1 MDPAQGIREAALQ
14 AHPVECLGRRRELQD
29 RGEAGLRSL
38 RGARSDLL
46 TATLLFAC
54 KQIEADRINTSWD
67 QSREEKM
74 QTQRRFA
81 IAASRTR
88 AAAGAA
94 AAVGL
99 IVLPAMAQSPG
110 GIAGVTA
117 AGAEPQLVQ
126 EGFVFTEGPLGTADG
141 GLYFSD
147 IRPNRIYRLEPN
159 GKIDLVREQTNGANG
174 LALTRDGD
182 LLAAEG
188 DGKRISKRSRDG
200 TLATVTEGI
209 AGKPFLA
216 PNDLILDAKGGM
228 YITDPGPRPVVP
240 GRIAYVYYLPP
251 GAKEP
256 IVIDDQIARPNGLT
270 LTRDGRTLIVDDTL
284 GPAVYVY
291 DVQPDGSVKNKRV
304 FAQLRDIPEG
314 KESGADGMAL
324 DREDRV
330 YITTVAGVQV
340 FDAAGKYL
348 GTIKVPRQPANAAFS
363 GPDKRVLYIT
373 AREGLYRLDMLAQGP
388 DRIGK

>member
-1 MDPAQGIREAALQ
+1 
-14 AHPVECLGRRRELQD
+14 
-29 RGEAGLRSL
+29 
-38 RGARSDLL
+38 
-46 TATLLFAC
+46 
-54 KQIEADRINTSWD
+54 
-67 QSREEKM
+67 M
-74 QTQRRFA
+74 QRQRRFA
-81 IAASRTR
+81 KRALRTG

-94 AAVGL
+94 AVVGL
-99 IVLPAMAQSPG
+99 IILPVKAQLPG
-110 GIAGVTA
+110 GIAGVVA

-126 EGFVFTEGPLGTADG
+126 EGFVFTEGPVGTPDG

-159 GKIDLVREQTNGANG
+159 GKIDLIREQTNGANG
-174 LALTRDGD
+174 LALTREGD

-200 TLATVTEGI
+200 TLTTVTEGI

-216 PNDLILDAKGGM
+216 PNDLILDAKGGI
-228 YITDPGPRPVVP
+228 YITDPGPRPVVA
-240 GRIAYVYYLPP
+240 GRIAYVYYLPA

-284 GPAVYVY
+284 GPNVHAY

-348 GTIKVPRQPANAAFS
+348 GTIKVPRQPANVGFS
-363 GPDKRVLYIT
+363 GPDKRVIYIT
-373 AREGLYRLDMLAQGP
+373 AREGLYRLDTLAQGP